1 MRILT
6 ILLLGLVTV
15 TSARAQVRVFA
26 CEPEWAALAGE
37 LGGEAVE
44 VFSATTALQDVHFIQ
59 ARPSLIAK
67 LRRADLLVCT
77 GAGLEEGWL
86 PVLLRRANNP
96 RVQPGQPG
104 YLEASAQV
112 PMLEK
117 PERLDR
123 AEGDIHA
130 LGNPHIQTDPH
141 NIARVAEALASR
153 LAEIDPAHGDYYD
166 SRHRDFAARWAQA
179 MTRWERQAEPLRGL
193 RIVVQ
198 HQGWIYL
205 ERWLGLVRAA
215 SLEARPGVPP
225 SSAYLAQ
232 VLASLEGAPARV
244 VIRAAYQDDRPS
256 KWLSAQAGIPAV
268 ELPFTVGGN
277 ADAGDLFGLYEDTL
291 RRLLEVAP

>member
-1 MRILT
+1 MRILM
-6 ILLLGLVTV
+6 ILLLGLAVV
-15 TSARAQVRVFA
+15 TSARAQLQVFA

-37 LGGEAVE
+37 LGGEAVD

-86 PVLLRRANNP
+86 PVLLRRASNP

-117 PERLDR
+117 PDRLDR

-141 NIARVAEALASR
+141 NIARVAEALAVR
-153 LAEIDPAHGDYYD
+153 LAEIDPDRREHYHDRY
-166 SRHRDFAARWAQA
+166 RDFAARWAQA
-179 MTRWERQAEPLRGL
+179 MARWERQAEPLRGL

-198 HQGWIYL
+198 HQGWVYL
-205 ERWLGLVRAA
+205 EHWLGLERAA
-215 SLEARPGVPP
+215 SLEAKPGVPP

-232 VLASLEGAPARV
+232 VLAGLKRAPARA
-244 VIRAAYQDDRPS
+244 VIRAAYQDGRPS
-256 KWLSAQAGIPAV
+256 EWLSQQAGIPAV

-277 ADAGDLFGLYEDTL
+277 AEAGDLFGLYEDTL